1 MSNIKVLAYY
11 LPQFHPLPE
20 NDKWWGKGFT
30 EWVNVA
36 KAKPLFRH
44 HYQPKIPADL
54 GFYDLRLPESRDM
67 QAEYAKQAGV
77 SAFCYWHYW
86 FGKGKRLMN
95 FPFDEVLRLKRPNFP
110 FCLAWAN
117 HSWYQKSWTSNNGIF
132 NLSKSKLLIEQQ
144 YFGKED
150 YTNHFY
156 EMLPAFQDDRYFK
169 INNRPVMVIFNPLGG
184 KKGMFS
190 PVTEFMDTWQAL
202 TQKEGLQPFFF
213 IGHCYTYEDLKLIRE
228 MNFDAIN
235 FSMHHIVFPIHK
247 DHSTLFKHFL
257 SGINSRIHIKPTIIK
272 YANAI
277 KKMDVNLWNEE
288 KIYPTIIPNWDHT
301 PRSGNFGRVF
311 QDSTPEL
318 FSKHIDSIFKR
329 IINKAEENRIVFL
342 KSWNEW
348 GEGNYI
354 EPDLKYGTQYIDV
367 LAEVLS
373 KYN

>member
-1 MSNIKVLAYY
+1 MYVAVLITAERSGNME
-11 LPQFHPLPE
+11 LL
-20 NDKWWGKGFT
+20 
-30 EWVNVA
+30 
-36 KAKPLFRH
+36 
-44 HYQPKIPADL
+44 KILASEYGPS
-54 GFYDLRLPESRDM
+54 GREEKIRD
-67 QAEYAKQAGV
+67 
-77 SAFCYWHYW
+77 
-86 FGKGKRLMN
+86 
-95 FPFDEVLRLKRPNFP
+95 
-110 FCLAWAN
+110 
-117 HSWYQKSWTSNNGIF
+117 
-132 NLSKSKLLIEQQ
+132 
-144 YFGKED
+144 
-150 YTNHFY
+150 
-156 EMLPAFQDDRYFK
+156 
-169 INNRPVMVIFNPLGG
+169 
-184 KKGMFS
+184 
-190 PVTEFMDTWQAL
+190 
-202 TQKEGLQPFFF
+202 
-213 IGHCYTYEDLKLIRE
+213 
-228 MNFDAIN
+228 
-235 FSMHHIVFPIHK
+235 
-247 DHSTLFKHFL
+247 
-257 SGINSRIHIKPTIIK
+257 TIIK